1 MSVPTGK
8 PDPFDPFG
16 IAAAMNAWCC
26 LLTAARE
33 VRDVDREMVDTL
45 VEARATASTPMSPDA
60 VARVRSLAALMRG
73 LRLDPEAVRQHEPAA
88 MRALEAACLD
98 CAERSRCTRELRAG
112 TAAHSYSEFCPK
124 AARLDALHAA

>member
-1 MSVPTGK
+1 MSAPTGK
-8 PDPFDPFG
+8 PDPFDPLG

-33 VRDVDREMVDTL
+33 VRDVDGEMMDTL
-45 VEARATASTPMSPDA
+45 LEARASASTPMSPDA

-73 LRLDPEAVRQHEPAA
+73 LRLDPEAVRQHEPAV
-88 MRALEAACLD
+88 MRELEAACLN

-112 TAAHSYSEFCPK
+112 TAARTYSEFCPN
-124 AARLDALHAA
+124 ASRLDALRAA